1 MNLRSTFWIAAAALA
16 AAAIALPI
24 GLVAAIRSGDDAAA
38 GPTTAPMPA
47 DHGEHGAPAPMDGVP
62 DATASRGGQQLR
74 PEIVNGVRVFRL
86 TTKPVR
92 WQILPGVRVTAW
104 TYNGTVPGPTIRV
117 PYGAPVRV
125 EVTNDLPEPTTV
137 HWHGLA

>member
-47 DHGEHGAPAPMDGVP
+47 DHREHGAPAP
-62 DATASRGGQQLR
+62 T
-74 PEIVNGVRVFRL
+74 
-86 TTKPVR
+86 PVR
-92 WQILPGVRVTAW
+92 WQLLRGVRVPAW
-104 TYNGTVPGPTIRV
+104 PYNGPAPGPTIRV

-125 EVTNDLPEPTTV
+125 EVTNDLPEP
-137 HWHGLA
+137 